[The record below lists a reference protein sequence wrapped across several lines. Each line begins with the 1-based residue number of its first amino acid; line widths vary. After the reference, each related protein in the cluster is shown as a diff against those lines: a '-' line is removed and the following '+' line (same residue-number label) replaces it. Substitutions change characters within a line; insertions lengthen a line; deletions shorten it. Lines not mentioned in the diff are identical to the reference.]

1 MKINIKKHGDS
12 VTVALDGRL
21 DTKTAPEL
29 EAKISDLKGAN
40 DVVLDLEKVD
50 YVSSAGLRVI
60 LSMQKTVSG
69 KGGMKVINVDS
80 NVMDIFEVTG
90 FSEILNIEQ

>member
-29 EAKISDLKGAN
+29 ETKIPDFKNAN
-40 DVVLDLEKVD
+40 DIILDLAKVD

-69 KGGMKVINVDS
+69 KGGMKVINVDN